1 MGLFD
6 NLGGA
11 LRGVLGQAEAAAL
24 PALINAALAKTNLG
38 NLQGIVNQLQQ
49 SGLGPQVQSWLGS
62 GSNMSITP
70 DQLRAALSNE
80 QVKQL
85 AAHFGVPIDQ
95 VLNLLAEHLPTAVDQ
110 ASPNG
115 KLQPAA

>member
-1 MGLFD
+1 MSLFD

-11 LRGVLGQAEAAAL
+11 LKGLLGQVDTTAL
-24 PALINAALAKTNLG
+24 PGLISAALAKTNLG
-38 NLQGIVNQLQQ
+38 NLQGLVNQLQQ

-62 GSNMSITP
+62 GANMPITP
-70 DQLRAALSNE
+70 EQLRAALGNE

-85 AAHFGVPIDQ
+85 AAHFGIPLDQ
-95 VLNLLAEHLPTAVDQ
+95 ALNVLAQHLPTAVDQ

-115 KLQPAA
+115 RL

>member
-38 NLQGIVNQLQQ
+38 NLQGLVNQLQQ

-62 GSNMSITP
+62 GPNKSITP
-70 DQLRAALSNE
+70 DQLRAALDNE
-80 QVKQL
+80 QVRQL